1 MKRFFMLSFF
11 ALAVLGAETEAKTQK
26 ANSSPAEIKLK
37 QEAAAAK
44 VETAKTDPQ
53 IDKALL
59 ELGAKIKDLRT
70 FTADFTQ
77 LDIDPLFMDESTH
90 KGKLSFLRAV
100 MEGKTNCFLRFD
112 YTEPEKSVTIL
123 APLGVVIYTDDMTEP
138 QISPARDGN
147 SADVIFSTFVSP
159 AALKRHY
166 EVLPGKSQKPYSF
179 RLVPKSAFA
188 KSFFTEAEV
197 DFSEKTGLP
206 ERLRQIKIN
215 GQDITLNFSNAE
227 LNAQLPVD
235 NFDAASL
242 KKKP

>member
-1 MKRFFMLSFF
+1 MKRFFILTLF
-11 ALAVLGAETEAKTQK
+11 VLTAFGAESEVKIEEAKTP
-26 ANSSPAEIKLK
+26 PAEIKLK
-37 QEAAAAK
+37 PAAPEAK
-44 VETAKTDPQ
+44 GETAEANSK
-53 IDKALL
+53 IDKALE
-59 ELGAKIKDLRT
+59 ELGAKIKDLKT

-100 MEGKTNCFLRFD
+100 MDGKTNCFLRFD
-112 YTEPEKSVTIL
+112 YEEPEKSVTIL
-123 APLGVVIYTDDMTEP
+123 TPLGIVIYTDDMTEP

-147 SADVIFSTFVSP
+147 SADIIFSTFVSP

-166 EVLPGKSQKPYSF
+166 EVHPGKSQKTYSF
-179 RLVPKSAFA
+179 KLIPKSSFA
-188 KSFFTEAEV
+188 KSFFSEAEV

-215 GQDITLNFSNAE
+215 GQDITLSFSNAH

>member
-1 MKRFFMLSFF
+1 MKRFFILTLLVMTAF
-11 ALAVLGAETEAKTQK
+11 AAENETKSEEVKTP
-26 ANSSPAEIKLK
+26 PAEIKLK
-37 QEAAAAK
+37 QENSPAKSEAAK
-44 VETAKTDPQ
+44 SAPK
-53 IDKALL
+53 IDKALE
-59 ELGAKIKDLRT
+59 ELGVKIKDLKT

-123 APLGVVIYTDDMTEP
+123 TPLGILIYTDDMTEP

-147 SADVIFSTFVSP
+147 SADIIFSTFVSP

-166 EVLPGKSQKPYSF
+166 EVLPGKSQKAYSF
-179 RLVPKSAFA
+179 KLVPKSPFA

-215 GQDITLNFSNAE
+215 GQDITINFTNAE